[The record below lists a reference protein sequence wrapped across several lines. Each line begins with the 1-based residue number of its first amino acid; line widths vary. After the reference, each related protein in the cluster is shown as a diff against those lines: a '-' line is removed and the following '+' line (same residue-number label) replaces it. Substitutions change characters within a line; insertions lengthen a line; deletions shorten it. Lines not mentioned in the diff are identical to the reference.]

1 MSNFKKMSINKR
13 VVEVRIGLP
22 IVFIVCPRQC
32 TPAVLLTGGCVVQI
46 GLRRRSDG
54 PSCITLNTKGIFIL
68 FYILHLQIPNNL
80 AYGLKPNL
88 ACSTELQGSVSH
100 APLIRRP
107 IRVALA
113 LLCVC
118 VYSTLSWHI
127 TSSNNV
133 LFITYSPPTVT
144 GHLVLQPTK

>member
-1 MSNFKKMSINKR
+1 MSNFKKICQWIKELWKFELDYPLFSLCAR
-13 VVEVRIGLP
+13 GSVG
-22 IVFIVCPRQC
+22 Q
-32 TPAVLLTGGCVVQI
+32 LLTGGCVVQI

-54 PSCITLNTKGIFIL
+54 PNCITLNTKGIFIL

-80 AYGLKPNL
+80 AYGLKPKL
-88 ACSTELQGSVSH
+88 AGSTELQGSVSH